1 MVIGIVILLVVLSV
15 MLIGV
20 SYDAYRLR
28 KREADV
34 LKIAEQVDHLFAAA
48 RAEVTKN
55 KKLIEKAKQMVLG
68 RDAGFRPFEDS
79 QSYDAGDEP
88 ALSSPELLATLVTVL
103 VNKYG
108 TSRLTLTDCAQIPS
122 NEYVSVYVDK
132 GSGEIILSLDHEM
145 AAGDSISDFEED
157 PLSALFGKSPKD
169 DTYH

>member
-1 MVIGIVILLVVLSV
+1 MGTGIVILLVVLSI
-15 MLIGV
+15 MLVGV

-34 LKIAEQVDHLFAAA
+34 LAVAEQVDHLFTAA
-48 RAEVTKN
+48 REEVIKN
-55 KKLIEKAKQMVLG
+55 KKLIEKAKELVLG
-68 RDAGFRPFEDS
+68 NDSGFKSYGAGT
-79 QSYDAGDEP
+79 EP

-108 TSRLTLTDCAQIPS
+108 TSRLTLTDFAQIPS
-122 NEYVSVYVDK
+122 EEYVSVYVDK

-145 AAGDSISDFEED
+145 ASGGDVSDFDED